1 MWDRKELKQR
11 GMAAFKAN
19 YWRTVL
25 VCFLLS
31 FFVLG
36 GSASIGGARKNLN
49 ITHVYNTPDVQSSQS
64 GEITVNGTSYGSV
77 ADALEALDDLDFDD
91 LELDE
96 LMSAG
101 SQAFDSDSE
110 TGAAILAVVGAVIV
124 LVVAIVLLLSSVLK
138 IFVLNPLEAGCRNFL
153 LRNATGESD
162 LGDIGFGFTPDYWRN
177 VKTLFLR
184 DLFRFLWGLL
194 LIVPGIIAS
203 YRYRMA
209 IYLLIDH
216 PEMSTVQCMRE
227 SARMMKG
234 HKTELFVL
242 DLSFIGWVLLA
253 GIPGIGTVLQ
263 LWTIPYMNLV
273 FCLYYEMLRGAPVLY
288 GAVDSDDDNSYDS
301 L

>member
-36 GSASIGGARKNLN
+36 GSASIGGARRSLN
-49 ITHVYNTPDVQSSQS
+49 ITHVYNTPSVQSSQS

-96 LMSAG
+96 LLSAG

-124 LVVAIVLLLSSVLK
+124 LVVAIVLLFSSVLK
-138 IFVLNPLEAGCRNFL
+138 IFVLNPLEAGSRNFL

-194 LIVPGIIAS
+194 LIVPGIIKRYS
-203 YRYRMA
+203 YRMA
-209 IYLLIDH
+209 PYILADR
-216 PEMSTVQCMRE
+216 PELSGTEVLTLSRQ
-227 SARMMKG
+227 MMNG
-234 HKTELFVL
+234 HKWKTFVL
-242 DLSFIGWVLLA
+242 DLSFLGWNILSALTFGLL
-253 GIPGIGTVLQ
+253 GVFYVN
-263 LWTIPYMNLV
+263 PYRQCTNAE
-273 FCLYYEMLRGAPVLY
+273 LYRELK
-288 GAVDSDDDNSYDS
+288 NN
-301 L
+301 

>member
-36 GSASIGGARKNLN
+36 GSASIGGARRSLN
-49 ITHVYNTPDVQSSQS
+49 ITHVYNTPSVQSSQS

-96 LMSAG
+96 LLSAG

-194 LIVPGIIAS
+194 LIVPGIIKRYS
-203 YRYRMA
+203 YRMA
-209 IYLLIDH
+209 PYILADH
-216 PEMSTVQCMRE
+216 PELSGTEVLTLSRQ
-227 SARMMKG
+227 MMNG
-234 HKTELFVL
+234 HKWKTFML
-242 DLSFIGWVLLA
+242 DLSFLGWNILSALTFGLL
-253 GIPGIGTVLQ
+253 GVFYVN
-263 LWTIPYMNLV
+263 PYRQCTNAE
-273 FCLYYEMLRGAPVLY
+273 LYRELKNG
-288 GAVDSDDDNSYDS
+288 
-301 L
+301 

>member
-36 GSASIGGARKNLN
+36 GSASIGGARRSLN
-49 ITHVYNTPDVQSSQS
+49 ITHVYNTPGVQSSQS

-96 LMSAG
+96 LLSAG

-124 LVVAIVLLLSSVLK
+124 LVVAIVLLFSSVLK

-194 LIVPGIIAS
+194 LIVPGIIKRYS
-203 YRYRMA
+203 YRMA
-209 IYLLIDH
+209 PYILADH
-216 PEMSTVQCMRE
+216 PELSGKEVLTLSRQ
-227 SARMMKG
+227 MMDG
-234 HKTELFVL
+234 HKWRTFVL
-242 DLSFIGWVLLA
+242 DLSFLGWNILSALTFGLL
-253 GIPGIGTVLQ
+253 GIFYVN
-263 LWTIPYMNLV
+263 PYRQCTNAE
-273 FCLYYEMLRGAPVLY
+273 LYRELK
-288 GAVDSDDDNSYDS
+288 NS
-301 L
+301 

>member
-11 GMAAFKAN
+11 GKAAFKAN

-36 GSASIGGARKNLN
+36 GSASIGGARRSLN
-49 ITHVYNTPDVQSSQS
+49 ITHVYNTPSVQSSQS

-77 ADALEALDDLDFDD
+77 TDALEALDDLDFDD

-96 LMSAG
+96 LLSVG

-124 LVVAIVLLLSSVLK
+124 LVVAIVLLFSSVLK

-194 LIVPGIIAS
+194 LIVPGIIKRYS
-203 YRYRMA
+203 YRMA
-209 IYLLIDH
+209 PYILADR
-216 PEMSTVQCMRE
+216 PELSGTEVLTLSRQ
-227 SARMMKG
+227 MMNG
-234 HKTELFVL
+234 HKWKTFVL
-242 DLSFIGWVLLA
+242 DLSFLGWNILSALTFGLL
-253 GIPGIGTVLQ
+253 GVFYVN
-263 LWTIPYMNLV
+263 PYRQCTNAE
-273 FCLYYEMLRGAPVLY
+273 LYRELKNG
-288 GAVDSDDDNSYDS
+288 
-301 L
+301 

>member
-36 GSASIGGARKNLN
+36 GSASIGGARRSLN
-49 ITHVYNTPDVQSSQS
+49 ITHVYNTPSVQSSQS

-96 LMSAG
+96 LLSAG

-194 LIVPGIIAS
+194 LIVPGIIKRYS
-203 YRYRMA
+203 YRMA
-209 IYLLIDH
+209 PYILADR
-216 PEMSTVQCMRE
+216 PELSGTEVLTLSRQ
-227 SARMMKG
+227 MMNG
-234 HKTELFVL
+234 HKWKTFVL
-242 DLSFIGWVLLA
+242 DLSFLGWNILSALTFGLL
-253 GIPGIGTVLQ
+253 GVFYVN
-263 LWTIPYMNLV
+263 PYRQCTNAE
-273 FCLYYEMLRGAPVLY
+273 LYRELK
-288 GAVDSDDDNSYDS
+288 NN
-301 L
+301 

>member
-36 GSASIGGARKNLN
+36 GSASIGGARRSLN
-49 ITHVYNTPDVQSSQS
+49 ITHVYNTPSVQSSQS

-96 LMSAG
+96 LLSAG

-194 LIVPGIIAS
+194 LIVPGIIKRYS
-203 YRYRMA
+203 YRMA
-209 IYLLIDH
+209 PYILADR
-216 PEMSTVQCMRE
+216 PELSGTEVLTLSRQ
-227 SARMMKG
+227 MMNG
-234 HKTELFVL
+234 HKWKTFVL
-242 DLSFIGWVLLA
+242 DLSFLGWNILSALTFGLL
-253 GIPGIGTVLQ
+253 GVFYVN
-263 LWTIPYMNLV
+263 PYRQCTNAE
-273 FCLYYEMLRGAPVLY
+273 LYRELK
-288 GAVDSDDDNSYDS
+288 NS
-301 L
+301 

>member
-36 GSASIGGARKNLN
+36 GSASIGGARRSLN
-49 ITHVYNTPDVQSSQS
+49 ITHVYNTPSVQSSQS

-91 LELDE
+91 LELNE
-96 LMSAG
+96 LLPAG
-101 SQAFDSDSE
+101 SHAFDSDSE

-194 LIVPGIIAS
+194 LIVPGIIKRYS
-203 YRYRMA
+203 YRMA
-209 IYLLIDH
+209 PYILADR
-216 PEMSTVQCMRE
+216 PELSGKEVLTLSRQ
-227 SARMMKG
+227 MMDG
-234 HKTELFVL
+234 HKWRTFVL
-242 DLSFIGWVLLA
+242 DLSFLGWNILSALTFGLL
-253 GIPGIGTVLQ
+253 GVFYVN
-263 LWTIPYMNLV
+263 PYRQCTNAE
-273 FCLYYEMLRGAPVLY
+273 LYRELKNG
-288 GAVDSDDDNSYDS
+288 
-301 L
+301 

>member
-25 VCFLLS
+25 VCVLLS

-36 GSASIGGARKNLN
+36 GSASVGGARRSLN
-49 ITHVYNTPDVQSSQS
+49 ITHVYNTPSVQSSQS

-77 ADALEALDDLDFDD
+77 TDALEALDDLDFDD

-96 LMSAG
+96 LLSAG

-194 LIVPGIIAS
+194 LIVPGIIKRYS
-203 YRYRMA
+203 YRMA
-209 IYLLIDH
+209 PYILADR
-216 PEMSTVQCMRE
+216 PELSGTEVLTLSRQ
-227 SARMMKG
+227 MMNG
-234 HKTELFVL
+234 HKWKTFVL
-242 DLSFIGWVLLA
+242 DLSFLGWNILSALTFGLL
-253 GIPGIGTVLQ
+253 GVFYVN
-263 LWTIPYMNLV
+263 PYRQCTNTE
-273 FCLYYEMLRGAPVLY
+273 LYRELKNR
-288 GAVDSDDDNSYDS
+288 
-301 L
+301 

>member
-36 GSASIGGARKNLN
+36 GSVSIGGARRSLN
-49 ITHVYNTPDVQSSQS
+49 ITHVYNTPSVQSSQS

-77 ADALEALDDLDFDD
+77 TDALEALDDLDFDD

-96 LMSAG
+96 LLSAG

-194 LIVPGIIAS
+194 LIVPGIIKRYS
-203 YRYRMA
+203 YRMA
-209 IYLLIDH
+209 PYILADR
-216 PEMSTVQCMRE
+216 PELSGTEVLTLSRQ
-227 SARMMKG
+227 MMNG
-234 HKTELFVL
+234 HKWKTFVL
-242 DLSFIGWVLLA
+242 DLSFLGWNILSALTFGLL
-253 GIPGIGTVLQ
+253 GVFYVN
-263 LWTIPYMNLV
+263 PYRQCTNAE
-273 FCLYYEMLRGAPVLY
+273 LYRELKNG
-288 GAVDSDDDNSYDS
+288 
-301 L
+301 

>member
-36 GSASIGGARKNLN
+36 GSASVGGARRSLN
-49 ITHVYNTPDVQSSQS
+49 ITHVYNTPSVQSSQS

-77 ADALEALDDLDFDD
+77 TDALEALDDLDFDD

-96 LMSAG
+96 LLSAG

-194 LIVPGIIAS
+194 LIVPGIIKRYS
-203 YRYRMA
+203 YRMA
-209 IYLLIDH
+209 PYILADR
-216 PEMSTVQCMRE
+216 PELSGTEVLTLSRQ
-227 SARMMKG
+227 MMNG
-234 HKTELFVL
+234 HKWKTFVL
-242 DLSFIGWVLLA
+242 DLSFLGWNILSALTFGLL
-253 GIPGIGTVLQ
+253 GVFYVN
-263 LWTIPYMNLV
+263 PYRQCTNAE
-273 FCLYYEMLRGAPVLY
+273 LYRELK
-288 GAVDSDDDNSYDS
+288 NN
-301 L
+301 

>member
-1 MWDRKELKQR
+1 MGDRKELKQR

-36 GSASIGGARKNLN
+36 GSASVGGARRSLN
-49 ITHVYNTPDVQSSQS
+49 ITHVYNTPSVQSSQS

-77 ADALEALDDLDFDD
+77 TDALEALDDLDFDD

-96 LMSAG
+96 LLSAG

-194 LIVPGIIAS
+194 LIVPGIIKRYS
-203 YRYRMA
+203 YRMA
-209 IYLLIDH
+209 PYILADR
-216 PEMSTVQCMRE
+216 PELSGTEVLTLSRQ
-227 SARMMKG
+227 MMNG
-234 HKTELFVL
+234 HKWKTFVL
-242 DLSFIGWVLLA
+242 DLSFLGWNILSALTFGLL
-253 GIPGIGTVLQ
+253 GVFYVN
-263 LWTIPYMNLV
+263 PYRQCTNAE
-273 FCLYYEMLRGAPVLY
+273 LYRELK
-288 GAVDSDDDNSYDS
+288 NN
-301 L
+301 

>member
-36 GSASIGGARKNLN
+36 GSASIGGARRSLN
-49 ITHVYNTPDVQSSQS
+49 ITHVYNTPSVQSSQS

-96 LMSAG
+96 LLSAG

-110 TGAAILAVVGAVIV
+110 TGAAILAVVGAVVV

-194 LIVPGIIAS
+194 LIVPGIIKRYS
-203 YRYRMA
+203 YRMA
-209 IYLLIDH
+209 PYILADR
-216 PEMSTVQCMRE
+216 PELSGTEVLTLSRQ
-227 SARMMKG
+227 MMNG
-234 HKTELFVL
+234 HKWKTFVL
-242 DLSFIGWVLLA
+242 DLSFLGWNILSALTFGLL
-253 GIPGIGTVLQ
+253 GVFYVN
-263 LWTIPYMNLV
+263 PYRQCTNAE
-273 FCLYYEMLRGAPVLY
+273 LYRELK
-288 GAVDSDDDNSYDS
+288 NS
-301 L
+301 

>member
-36 GSASIGGARKNLN
+36 GSASVGGARRSLN
-49 ITHVYNTPDVQSSQS
+49 ITHVYNTPSVQSSQS

-96 LMSAG
+96 FMSAG

-124 LVVAIVLLLSSVLK
+124 LVVAIVLLFSSVLK

-162 LGDIGFGFTPDYWRN
+162 LGNIGFGFTPDYWRN

-194 LIVPGIIAS
+194 LIVPGIIKRYS
-203 YRYRMA
+203 YRMA
-209 IYLLIDH
+209 PYILADR
-216 PEMSTVQCMRE
+216 PELSGTEVLTLSRQ
-227 SARMMKG
+227 MMNG
-234 HKTELFVL
+234 HKWKTFVL
-242 DLSFIGWVLLA
+242 DLSFLGWNILSALTFGLL
-253 GIPGIGTVLQ
+253 GVFYVN
-263 LWTIPYMNLV
+263 PYRQCTNAE
-273 FCLYYEMLRGAPVLY
+273 LYRELK
-288 GAVDSDDDNSYDS
+288 NS
-301 L
+301 

>member
-36 GSASIGGARKNLN
+36 GSASIGGARRSLN
-49 ITHVYNTPDVQSSQS
+49 ITHVYNTPSVQSSQS

-77 ADALEALDDLDFDD
+77 TDALEALDDMDFDD

-96 LMSAG
+96 LLSAG

-194 LIVPGIIAS
+194 LIVPGIIKRYS
-203 YRYRMA
+203 YRMA
-209 IYLLIDH
+209 PYILADR
-216 PEMSTVQCMRE
+216 PELSGTEVLTLSRQ
-227 SARMMKG
+227 MMNG
-234 HKTELFVL
+234 HKWKTFVL
-242 DLSFIGWVLLA
+242 DLSFLGWNILSALTFGLL
-253 GIPGIGTVLQ
+253 GVFYVN
-263 LWTIPYMNLV
+263 PYRQCTNAE
-273 FCLYYEMLRGAPVLY
+273 LYRELK
-288 GAVDSDDDNSYDS
+288 NS
-301 L
+301 

>member
-31 FFVLG
+31 FLVLG
-36 GSASIGGARKNLN
+36 GSASIGGARRSLN
-49 ITHVYNTPDVQSSQS
+49 ITHVYNTPSVQSSQS

-96 LMSAG
+96 LLSAG

-194 LIVPGIIAS
+194 LIVPGIIKRYS
-203 YRYRMA
+203 YRMA
-209 IYLLIDH
+209 PYILADR
-216 PEMSTVQCMRE
+216 PELSGTEVLTLSRQ
-227 SARMMKG
+227 MMNG
-234 HKTELFVL
+234 HKWKTFVL
-242 DLSFIGWVLLA
+242 DLSFLGWNILSALTFGLL
-253 GIPGIGTVLQ
+253 GIFYVN
-263 LWTIPYMNLV
+263 PYRQCTNAE
-273 FCLYYEMLRGAPVLY
+273 LYRELK
-288 GAVDSDDDNSYDS
+288 NS
-301 L
+301 

>member
-36 GSASIGGARKNLN
+36 GSASIGGARRSLN
-49 ITHVYNTPDVQSSQS
+49 ITHVYNTPGVQSSQS

-77 ADALEALDDLDFDD
+77 TDALEALDDLDFDD

-96 LMSAG
+96 LLSAD

-110 TGAAILAVVGAVIV
+110 TGAAILAMVGAVII
-124 LVVAIVLLLSSVLK
+124 LVVAIVLLFSSVLK

-153 LRNATGESD
+153 LRNATGESN

-194 LIVPGIIAS
+194 LIVPGIIKRYS
-203 YRYRMA
+203 YRMA
-209 IYLLIDH
+209 PYILADR
-216 PEMSTVQCMRE
+216 PELSGTEVLTLSRQ
-227 SARMMKG
+227 MMDG
-234 HKTELFVL
+234 HKWKTFVL
-242 DLSFIGWVLLA
+242 DLSFLGWNILSALTFGLL
-253 GIPGIGTVLQ
+253 GVFYVN
-263 LWTIPYMNLV
+263 PYRQCTNAE
-273 FCLYYEMLRGAPVLY
+273 LYRELKNG
-288 GAVDSDDDNSYDS
+288 
-301 L
+301 

>member
-36 GSASIGGARKNLN
+36 GSASVGGARRSLN
-49 ITHVYNTPDVQSSQS
+49 ITHVYNTPGVQSSQS

-77 ADALEALDDLDFDD
+77 TDALEALDDLDFDD

-96 LMSAG
+96 LLSAG

-138 IFVLNPLEAGCRNFL
+138 IFVLNPLEAGCGNFL
-153 LRNATGESD
+153 LHNATGESD

-194 LIVPGIIAS
+194 LIVPGIIKRYS
-203 YRYRMA
+203 YRMA
-209 IYLLIDH
+209 PYILADR
-216 PEMSTVQCMRE
+216 PELSGTEVLTLSRQ
-227 SARMMKG
+227 MMDG
-234 HKTELFVL
+234 HKWKTFVL
-242 DLSFIGWVLLA
+242 DLSFLGWNILSALTFGLL
-253 GIPGIGTVLQ
+253 GVFYVN
-263 LWTIPYMNLV
+263 PYRQCTNAE
-273 FCLYYEMLRGAPVLY
+273 LYRELK
-288 GAVDSDDDNSYDS
+288 NS
-301 L
+301 

>member
-11 GMAAFKAN
+11 GKAAFKAN

-36 GSASIGGARKNLN
+36 GSASIGGARRSLN
-49 ITHVYNTPDVQSSQS
+49 ITHVYNTPGVQSSQS

-77 ADALEALDDLDFDD
+77 TDALEALDDLDFDD

-96 LMSAG
+96 LLSVG

-124 LVVAIVLLLSSVLK
+124 LVVAIVLLFSSVLK

-194 LIVPGIIAS
+194 LIVPGIIKRYS
-203 YRYRMA
+203 YRMA
-209 IYLLIDH
+209 PYILADR
-216 PEMSTVQCMRE
+216 PELSGTEVLTLSRQ
-227 SARMMKG
+227 MMNG
-234 HKTELFVL
+234 HKWKTFVL
-242 DLSFIGWVLLA
+242 DLSFLGWNILSALTFGLL
-253 GIPGIGTVLQ
+253 GVFYVN
-263 LWTIPYMNLV
+263 PYRQCTNAE
-273 FCLYYEMLRGAPVLY
+273 LYRELKNG
-288 GAVDSDDDNSYDS
+288 
-301 L
+301 

>member
-64 GEITVNGTSYGSV
+64 SELTVNGKSYGSV
-77 ADALEALDDLDFDD
+77 TDALDALDDLDFDS

-96 LMSAG
+96 LFSG
-101 SQAFDSDSE
+101 SSQAFDSDSE
-110 TGAAILAVVGAVIV
+110 TGAAILAVAGAVIV
-124 LVVAIVLLLSSVLK
+124 LVVAIVMLFSSVLK

-153 LRNATGESD
+153 LCNAVGESD

-194 LIVPGIIAS
+194 LFVPGIIKRYS
-203 YRYRMA
+203 YRMA
-209 IYLLIDH
+209 PYILADH
-216 PEMSTVQCMRE
+216 PELSGKDVLTLSR
-227 SARMMKG
+227 RMMDG
-234 HKTELFVL
+234 HKWRTFVL
-242 DLSFIGWVLLA
+242 DLSFLGWNILSALTFGLL
-253 GIPGIGTVLQ
+253 GIFYVN
-263 LWTIPYMNLV
+263 PYRQCTNAE
-273 FCLYYEMLRGAPVLY
+273 LYRELK
-288 GAVDSDDDNSYDS
+288 NS
-301 L
+301 

>member
-36 GSASIGGARKNLN
+36 GSASIGGARRSLN
-49 ITHVYNTPDVQSSQS
+49 ITHVYNTPGTQNMQI
-64 GEITVNGTSYGSV
+64 GELTVNGKSYGSV
-77 ADALEALDDLDFDD
+77 ADALEALDDLD
-91 LELDE
+91 LDE
-96 LMSAG
+96 LDDLDDLFAG
-101 SQAFDSDSE
+101 GTQIFESDSE
-110 TGAAILAVVGAVIV
+110 TGAAILAIAGAIVV
-124 LVVAIVLLLSSVLK
+124 LVVAVILLFAGVLK

-194 LIVPGIIAS
+194 LIVPGIIKRYS
-203 YRYRMA
+203 YRMA
-209 IYLLIDH
+209 PYILADR
-216 PEMSTVQCMRE
+216 PELSGTEVLTLSRQ
-227 SARMMKG
+227 MMDG
-234 HKTELFVL
+234 HKWKTFVL
-242 DLSFIGWVLLA
+242 DLSFLGWNILSALTFGLL
-253 GIPGIGTVLQ
+253 GVFYVN
-263 LWTIPYMNLV
+263 PYRQ
-273 FCLYYEMLRGAPVLY
+273 CTDAELYRELK
-288 GAVDSDDDNSYDS
+288 NS
-301 L
+301 

>member
-36 GSASIGGARKNLN
+36 GSASIGGARRSLN
-49 ITHVYNTPDVQSSQS
+49 ITHVYNTPSVQSSQS

-96 LMSAG
+96 LLSAG

-194 LIVPGIIAS
+194 LIVPGIIKRYS
-203 YRYRMA
+203 YRMA
-209 IYLLIDH
+209 PYILADR
-216 PEMSTVQCMRE
+216 PELSGNEVLTLSRQ
-227 SARMMKG
+227 MMNG
-234 HKTELFVL
+234 HKWRTFVL
-242 DLSFIGWVLLA
+242 DLSFLGWNILSALTFGLL
-253 GIPGIGTVLQ
+253 GVFYVN
-263 LWTIPYMNLV
+263 PYRQCTNAE
-273 FCLYYEMLRGAPVLY
+273 LYRELK
-288 GAVDSDDDNSYDS
+288 NS
-301 L
+301 

>member
-36 GSASIGGARKNLN
+36 GSASIGGARRSLN
-49 ITHVYNTPDVQSSQS
+49 ITHVYNTPSVQSSQS

-96 LMSAG
+96 LLSVG

-194 LIVPGIIAS
+194 LIVPGIIKRYS
-203 YRYRMA
+203 YRMA
-209 IYLLIDH
+209 PYILADR
-216 PEMSTVQCMRE
+216 PELSGNEVLTLSRQ
-227 SARMMKG
+227 MMNG
-234 HKTELFVL
+234 HKWKTFVL
-242 DLSFIGWVLLA
+242 DLSFLGWNILSALTFGLL
-253 GIPGIGTVLQ
+253 GVFYVN
-263 LWTIPYMNLV
+263 PYRQCTNTE
-273 FCLYYEMLRGAPVLY
+273 LYRELK
-288 GAVDSDDDNSYDS
+288 NN
-301 L
+301 

>member
-36 GSASIGGARKNLN
+36 GSASIGGARRSLN
-49 ITHVYNTPDVQSSQS
+49 ITHVYNTPSVQSSQS

-91 LELDE
+91 LELNE
-96 LMSAG
+96 LLSAG

-138 IFVLNPLEAGCRNFL
+138 IFVFNPLEAGCRNFL

-194 LIVPGIIAS
+194 LIVPGIIKRYS
-203 YRYRMA
+203 YRMA
-209 IYLLIDH
+209 PYILADR
-216 PEMSTVQCMRE
+216 PELSGNEVLTLSRQ
-227 SARMMKG
+227 MMNG
-234 HKTELFVL
+234 HKWRTFVL
-242 DLSFIGWVLLA
+242 DLSFLGWNILSALTFGLL
-253 GIPGIGTVLQ
+253 GVFYVN
-263 LWTIPYMNLV
+263 PYRQCTNTE
-273 FCLYYEMLRGAPVLY
+273 LYRELK
-288 GAVDSDDDNSYDS
+288 NN
-301 L
+301 

>member
-36 GSASIGGARKNLN
+36 GSASIGGARRSLN
-49 ITHVYNTPDVQSSQS
+49 ITHVYNTPGVQSSQS

-77 ADALEALDDLDFDD
+77 TDALKALDDLDFDD

-96 LMSAG
+96 LLPAG

-194 LIVPGIIAS
+194 LIVPGIIKCYS
-203 YRYRMA
+203 YRMA
-209 IYLLIDH
+209 PYILADR
-216 PEMSTVQCMRE
+216 PELSGTEVLTLSRQ
-227 SARMMKG
+227 MMNG
-234 HKTELFVL
+234 HKWKTFVL
-242 DLSFIGWVLLA
+242 DLSVLGWNILSALTFGLL
-253 GIPGIGTVLQ
+253 GVFYVN
-263 LWTIPYMNLV
+263 PYRQCTNAE
-273 FCLYYEMLRGAPVLY
+273 LYRELK
-288 GAVDSDDDNSYDS
+288 NS
-301 L
+301 

>member
-36 GSASIGGARKNLN
+36 GSASIGGARRSLN
-49 ITHVYNTPDVQSSQS
+49 ITHVYNTPGVQSSQS

-96 LMSAG
+96 LLSAG

-194 LIVPGIIAS
+194 LIVPGIIKRYS
-203 YRYRMA
+203 YRMA
-209 IYLLIDH
+209 PYILADR
-216 PEMSTVQCMRE
+216 PELSGTEVLTLSRQ
-227 SARMMKG
+227 MMNG
-234 HKTELFVL
+234 HKWKTFVL
-242 DLSFIGWVLLA
+242 DLSFLGWNILSALTFGLL
-253 GIPGIGTVLQ
+253 GVFYVN
-263 LWTIPYMNLV
+263 PYRQCTNAE
-273 FCLYYEMLRGAPVLY
+273 LYRELK
-288 GAVDSDDDNSYDS
+288 NS
-301 L
+301 

>member
-36 GSASIGGARKNLN
+36 GSASIGGARRSLN
-49 ITHVYNTPDVQSSQS
+49 ITHVYNTPSVQSSQS

-194 LIVPGIIAS
+194 LIVPGIIKRYS
-203 YRYRMA
+203 YRMA
-209 IYLLIDH
+209 PYILADR
-216 PEMSTVQCMRE
+216 PELSGTEVLTLSRQ
-227 SARMMKG
+227 MMNG
-234 HKTELFVL
+234 HKWKTFVL
-242 DLSFIGWVLLA
+242 DLSFLGWNILSALTFGLL
-253 GIPGIGTVLQ
+253 GVFYVN
-263 LWTIPYMNLV
+263 PYRQCTNTE
-273 FCLYYEMLRGAPVLY
+273 LYRELK
-288 GAVDSDDDNSYDS
+288 NN
-301 L
+301 

>member
-36 GSASIGGARKNLN
+36 GSASIGGARRSLN
-49 ITHVYNTPDVQSSQS
+49 ITHVYNTPGVQSSQS

-77 ADALEALDDLDFDD
+77 TDALKALDDLDFDD

-96 LMSAG
+96 LLPAG

-194 LIVPGIIAS
+194 LIVPGIIKCYS
-203 YRYRMA
+203 YRMA
-209 IYLLIDH
+209 PYILADR
-216 PEMSTVQCMRE
+216 PELSGTEVLTLSRQ
-227 SARMMKG
+227 MMNG
-234 HKTELFVL
+234 HKWKTFVL
-242 DLSFIGWVLLA
+242 DLSFLGWNILSALTFGLL
-253 GIPGIGTVLQ
+253 GVFYVN
-263 LWTIPYMNLV
+263 PYRQCTNAE
-273 FCLYYEMLRGAPVLY
+273 LYRELK
-288 GAVDSDDDNSYDS
+288 NS
-301 L
+301 

>member
-36 GSASIGGARKNLN
+36 GSASVGGARRSLN
-49 ITHVYNTPDVQSSQS
+49 ITHVYNTPSVQSSQS

-77 ADALEALDDLDFDD
+77 TDALEALDDLDFDD

-194 LIVPGIIAS
+194 LIVPGIIKRYS
-203 YRYRMA
+203 YRMA
-209 IYLLIDH
+209 PYILADR
-216 PEMSTVQCMRE
+216 PELSGTEVLTLSRQ
-227 SARMMKG
+227 MMNG
-234 HKTELFVL
+234 HKWKTFVL
-242 DLSFIGWVLLA
+242 DLSFLGWNILSALTFGLL
-253 GIPGIGTVLQ
+253 GVFYVN
-263 LWTIPYMNLV
+263 PYRQCTNAE
-273 FCLYYEMLRGAPVLY
+273 LYRELKNG
-288 GAVDSDDDNSYDS
+288 
-301 L
+301 

>member
-36 GSASIGGARKNLN
+36 GSASIGGARRSLN
-49 ITHVYNTPDVQSSQS
+49 ITHVYNTPSVQSSQS

-194 LIVPGIIAS
+194 LIVPGIIKRYS
-203 YRYRMA
+203 YRMA
-209 IYLLIDH
+209 PYILADR
-216 PEMSTVQCMRE
+216 PELSGTEVLTLSRQ
-227 SARMMKG
+227 MMNG
-234 HKTELFVL
+234 HKWKTFVL
-242 DLSFIGWVLLA
+242 DLSFLGWNILSALTFGLL
-253 GIPGIGTVLQ
+253 GVFYVN
-263 LWTIPYMNLV
+263 PYRQCTNAE
-273 FCLYYEMLRGAPVLY
+273 LYRELK
-288 GAVDSDDDNSYDS
+288 NN
-301 L
+301 

>member
-36 GSASIGGARKNLN
+36 GSASVGGARRSLN
-49 ITHVYNTPDVQSSQS
+49 ITHVYNTPSVQSSQS

-91 LELDE
+91 LEPDE
-96 LMSAG
+96 LFSG
-101 SQAFDSDSE
+101 SSQAFDSDSE

-124 LVVAIVLLLSSVLK
+124 LVVAIVLLFSSVLK
-138 IFVLNPLEAGCRNFL
+138 IFVLNPLEAGCQNFL

-194 LIVPGIIAS
+194 LIVPGIIKRYS
-203 YRYRMA
+203 YRMA
-209 IYLLIDH
+209 PYILADR
-216 PEMSTVQCMRE
+216 PELSGTEVLTLSRQ
-227 SARMMKG
+227 MMNG
-234 HKTELFVL
+234 HKWKTFVL
-242 DLSFIGWVLLA
+242 DLSFLGWNILSALTFGLL
-253 GIPGIGTVLQ
+253 GVFYVN
-263 LWTIPYMNLV
+263 PYRQCTNAE
-273 FCLYYEMLRGAPVLY
+273 LYRELKNG
-288 GAVDSDDDNSYDS
+288 
-301 L
+301 